1 MTKLDLEQSFRLRQ
15 ELRYQEN
22 ELLRIKSRSLVQS
35 PSFSGGVHSSVP
47 SDKVAVR
54 AYNIVDL
61 EASIKQARNTLN
73 EVRAFIRNTP
83 DPKLRSIL
91 ENKWWK
97 NLSWEQTSIIVG
109 SSPESIRKRYYRFAK
124 KVFH

>member
-109 SSPESIRKRYYRFAK
+109 SSPESIRKRYSRFAK